1 MYRMLA
7 LMLGFMSLFFIACG
21 DSKDSKQA
29 GDSGKQNIR
38 VGMNAEY
45 QPFEFKKDNEIVG
58 FDVDIIDAISK
69 KVGFTYTLNHMSFD
83 GLILALKSNKI
94 DMIIS
99 GMSATDERRKQVDF
113 SIPYYEGKTLY
124 IKRKDDPSL
133 TDKDSIKGKKAG
145 VYVGTVQEQ
154 AVRKMAP
161 NYSLAIVPS
170 DSIFGAVMNLKSKKV
185 DFITADSATAVGY
198 LKENDDLVGFY
209 EESDGSEGLSI
220 AVDKNKYPE
229 LLEKIN
235 AAIKELK
242 ESGEYDKILE
252 KWDLKLKQ

>member
-1 MYRMLA
+1 MYRLLA
-7 LMLGFMSLFFIACG
+7 WLLCFMSLFFIACG
-21 DSKDSKQA
+21 DSKSSDSK
-29 GDSGKQNIR
+29 DGKKVVR
-38 VGMNAEY
+38 VGMEVDY
-45 QPFEFKKDNEIVG
+45 PPFEFKKDGKVIG
-58 FDVDIIDAISK
+58 FDVDMLDAIAK
-69 KVGFTYTLNHMSFD
+69 KAGFDYEITNMTFD
-83 GLILALKSNKI
+83 AFVVALKGGKI
-94 DMIIS
+94 DMVIS
-99 GMSATDERRKQVDF
+99 SMSATDERRKQVDF

-124 IKRKDDPSL
+124 IKRKDDPSI

-161 NYSLAIVPS
+161 DYSLAVVPS

>member
-83 GLILALKSNKI
+83 ALILALKSNKI

-124 IKRKDDPSL
+124 IKRKESTDIV
-133 TDKDSIKGKKAG
+133 DKDSLKNKKVG
-145 VYVGTVQEQ
+145 VYIGTVQEQ
-154 AVRKMAP
+154 GLLKIKKDY
-161 NYSLAIVPS
+161 NIDIVTS
-170 DSIFGAVMNLKSKKV
+170 ENIFGAILNLKNKKV
-185 DFITADSATAVGY
+185 DVAAADAATAVGY
-198 LKENDDLVGFY
+198 LKENDDLIGFY
-209 EESDGSEGLSI
+209 EEPDGSEGLSV
-220 AVDKNKYPE
+220 AFDKGKQPE
-229 LLEKIN
+229 LLESVNK
-235 AAIKELK
+235 AIKELR

-252 KWDLKLKQ
+252 KWDLK